1 MTIIEMM
8 AARRAKNKAIAEA
21 ALAEANK
28 AADELELV
36 IAMQEKLVEEL
47 QADPWKSGDYQRAVD
62 AEAVRVP
69 LTLLYVLTLVS
80 EESRRCRGG
89 DSCS

>member
-8 AARRAKNKAIAEA
+8 AARRAKNKAIAEP

-36 IAMQEKLVEEL
+36 IASQEKLVEEL
-47 QADPWKSGDYQRAVD
+47 QADP
-62 AEAVRVP
+62 
-69 LTLLYVLTLVS
+69 
-80 EESRRCRGG
+80 
-89 DSCS
+89 